1 MVSLRHSSNIRVAFN
16 EKFKEWSKGYMPHAR
31 GWGGRGGGVEARD
44 VVGVRHSSNIS
55 TALMRSFKVG
65 VKVVCQVQE
74 SVKKSQLL
82 CLWLKW
88 AFD

>member
-44 VVGVRHSSNIS
+44 EVGVRHSSNIS
-55 TALMRSFKVG
+55 TALMRSLRLGLRLYAK
-65 VKVVCQVQE
+65 CRNQ
-74 SVKKSQLL
+74 
-82 CLWLKW
+82 
-88 AFD
+88 

>member
-1 MVSLRHSSNIRVAFN
+1 MH
-16 EKFKEWSKGYMPHAR
+16 
-31 GWGGRGGGVEARD
+31 GGGGGGGGGVEARD

-65 VKVVCQVQE
+65 VKVVYQVQE

>member
-31 GWGGRGGGVEARD
+31 GRGGGRGGGVEARD

-55 TALMRSFKVG
+55 TALMRS
-65 VKVVCQVQE
+65 
-74 SVKKSQLL
+74 
-82 CLWLKW
+82 
-88 AFD
+88 

>member
-31 GWGGRGGGVEARD
+31 GWGGRGRGVEGVEARD

-55 TALMRSFKVG
+55 TALMRSLRLGLRLYAK
-65 VKVVCQVQE
+65 CRNQ
-74 SVKKSQLL
+74 
-82 CLWLKW
+82 
-88 AFD
+88 

>member
-31 GWGGRGGGVEARD
+31 GWGGGVEARD

-55 TALMRSFKVG
+55 TALMRSLRLGLRLYAK
-65 VKVVCQVQE
+65 CRNQ
-74 SVKKSQLL
+74 
-82 CLWLKW
+82 
-88 AFD
+88 

>member
-1 MVSLRHSSNIRVAFN
+1 M
-16 EKFKEWSKGYMPHAR
+16 E
-31 GWGGRGGGVEARD
+31 GVEARD

-55 TALMRSFKVG
+55 TALMRSLRLG
-65 VKVVCQVQE
+65 LRLYAQVQE

>member
-16 EKFKEWSKGYMPHAR
+16 EKFKEWSKGYMPHAG
-31 GWGGRGGGVEARD
+31 GWGGGGGVEARD